1 MPWSQIFQR
10 RTPPNSSGVF
20 SLGGAGILLEY
31 RATDPVVTSDHR
43 SPSDLSLSR
52 YSAMQI
58 SFTSDEIAA
67 IVQLEAARGATTDT
81 IRGISALRTALPG
94 DLSFLGQAKYK
105 AEVAGTQASLVLIP
119 PDYVGEPKVNQIF
132 LVVDQPSVALARLC
146 ARIEA
151 ASRLPLVAGVHPT
164 AVVAAGARI
173 AASASIGPLCVI
185 EAGAC
190 IGERV
195 ELQAAVYV
203 GREVIIGDDCQLL
216 PGVRVY
222 AGSELGRRVRIH
234 ANAVIGSDGF
244 GYEFAGG
251 RHEKVPQIGSAVIED
266 DVEIGAGTTID
277 RARFGRTV
285 VGEGTKIDNLVQIGH
300 NVIIGR
306 HCILCAQVGISG
318 SVVIEDYV
326 VLAGKVG
333 VAGHITIG
341 RGAKAAGQTGI
352 TGDLAAGSSVFGTP
366 AIPLML
372 AQRIAILRQR
382 LPELFRRVDALEE
395 QIRGASGGGTS
406 ASA

>member
-1 MPWSQIFQR
+1 
-10 RTPPNSSGVF
+10 
-20 SLGGAGILLEY
+20 
-31 RATDPVVTSDHR
+31 
-43 SPSDLSLSR
+43 
-52 YSAMQI
+52 MQI

-67 IVQLEAARGATTDT
+67 IVHPRASRGATNVT
-81 IRGISALRTALPG
+81 ICGISALRTARPG

-105 AEVAGTQASLVLIP
+105 AEVAETQASLVLIP
-119 PDYVGEPKVNQIF
+119 PDYAGEPKSNQVF
-132 LVVDQPSVALARLC
+132 LAVEQPSVALAQLC

-151 ASRLPLVAGVHPT
+151 ASRPLLAAGVHPA

-195 ELQAAVYV
+195 DLQAAVYV
-203 GREVIIGDDCQLL
+203 GRDVVIGDDCQLL

-222 AGSELGRRVRIH
+222 AGSEIGRRVRIH

-244 GYEFAGG
+244 GYEFVGG
-251 RHEKVPQIGSAVIED
+251 RHEKVPQIGKAVIED

-277 RARFGRTV
+277 RARFGRTI

-318 SVVIEDYV
+318 SVMVEDYV
-326 VLAGKVG
+326 ILAGKVG
-333 VAGHITIG
+333 VGGHITIG
-341 RGAKAAGQTGI
+341 RGAKVGGGAAVTS
-352 TGDLAAGSSVFGTP
+352 DLAAGSSVNGSP

-372 AQRIAILRQR
+372 ERRIAVLKQR
-382 LPELFRRVDALEE
+382 LPELFRRVDVLEK
-395 QIRGASGGGTS
+395 QIRGISVSPMSG
-406 ASA
+406 